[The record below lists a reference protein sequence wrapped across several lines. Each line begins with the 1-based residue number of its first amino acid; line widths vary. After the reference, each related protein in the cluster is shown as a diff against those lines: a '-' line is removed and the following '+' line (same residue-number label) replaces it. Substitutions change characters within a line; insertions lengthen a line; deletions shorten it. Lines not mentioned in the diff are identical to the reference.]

1 MTQNVYLSCFTRKKG
16 RPRQATQSNIIDS
29 TNQKPQPVKPSK
41 RLHRDLLDELYH
53 KKMINENQLQA
64 YLRYR
69 VIYYRF
75 CRLAYVPMMAY
86 NRYNVASG
94 AHQPYVYC
102 TTDQENDALIHKNYV
117 DLRQQMTKEFGKDAN
132 YIHHLMLFAQ
142 PPLSSAD
149 IKLIKKVGDFLKNL
163 CV

>member
-1 MTQNVYLSCFTRKKG
+1 
-16 RPRQATQSNIIDS
+16 
-29 TNQKPQPVKPSK
+29 
-41 RLHRDLLDELYH
+41 
-53 KKMINENQLQA
+53 
-64 YLRYR
+64 
-69 VIYYRF
+69 
-75 CRLAYVPMMAY
+75 VPMMAY